1 MEDSLSSGGSE
12 CDEGEVVNEI
22 TDEKK
27 YFAEKLTFQRRAL
40 MRKNITLQW
49 KQKWTNLWQFF
60 APVMGLIIVAII
72 REIGRLGILSVG
84 DKVLFIPFPQI
95 FGLNFRGLGSML
107 NFLAVRNCH
116 QWYMYDFDKT
126 LS

>member
-1 MEDSLSSGGSE
+1 
-12 CDEGEVVNEI
+12 
-22 TDEKK
+22 
-27 YFAEKLTFQRRAL
+27 

-95 FGLNFRGLGSML
+95 FGLNFRGLGTML

-116 QWYMYDFDKT
+116 QWYMYEFDKT
-126 LS
+126 LSKEDRRYFG

>member
-1 MEDSLSSGGSE
+1 MEDSSSSGGSE
-12 CDEGEVVNEI
+12 CDDGDVLTEI

-60 APVMGLIIVAII
+60 APIMGLLIVAII

-95 FGLNFRGLGSML
+95 FGLNFRGLGAML
-107 NFLAVRNCH
+107 NFLAVRNCN
-116 QWYMYDFDKT
+116 
-126 LS
+126 